1 MPTFILN
8 DESKLNSYGFRT
20 KNAGIDLERFKA
32 NPVMLD
38 SHFGG
43 STSSVIGKWTNIRI
57 EGQLLKADTEFD
69 MEDESAKKIAGKV
82 ERGFLK
88 GVSMGLSFN
97 RSFMVALSDGTFE
110 LEKSELLEASIV
122 SIPSNANAIKLY
134 AETGELI
141 PEEEIKLS
149 LQNLPSNFKNPNML
163 KLNLS
168 LMTLVALGLQNAD
181 DGVALSSAIEKLVS
195 DHKALGT
202 QLDAEKVARQAVE
215 AKLQAIADKEATA
228 LVDQAV
234 TDGRI
239 TADKKEHFLSLAKTN
254 FESAKGILEAIPAKA
269 SLAGAT
275 VIPATG
281 EFANVKTEDD
291 FQKLTEAQQLSFRND
306 CPDAYAKLF
315 S

>member
-8 DESKLNSYGFRT
+8 DESKLNSYGFRV

-38 SHFGG
+38 SHWGG

-57 EGQLLKADTEFD
+57 EGTLLQADPEFD
-69 MEDESAKKIAGKV
+69 LEDESAKKIAGKV

-88 GVSMGLSFN
+88 GVSMGLSYN
-97 RSFMVALSDGTFE
+97 RSFMVALPDGTFE

-141 PEEEIKLS
+141 DEKEIKLS
-149 LQNLPSNFKNPNML
+149 LENLPSNFKNPNML

-195 DHKALGT
+195 EHKALGT
-202 QLDAEKVARQAVE
+202 QLDAEKVARQEVE
-215 AKLQAIADKEATA
+215 AKLQAIADKEAVA
-228 LVDQAV
+228 LVDLSIQE
-234 TDGRI
+234 GRI
-239 TADKKEHFLSLAKTN
+239 TADKKEHFLSLAKSDLAT
-254 FESAKGILEAIPAKA
+254 AKGILEAIPVKA

-281 EFANVKTEDD
+281 EFAAVKTEDD
-291 FQKLTEAQQLSFRND
+291 FQKLTDEQQLAFKND
-306 CPDAYAKLF
+306 HPDAYAKLF
-315 S
+315 A